1 MKSLLYVSFAVLIF
15 TGCAG
20 SKNYLERT
28 NEDKAL
34 MDAIKKLGKNPL
46 DENALQAVPVLYANI
61 QKNHLAKIKDLKND
75 KDISRWD
82 NIINEYL
89 HLQNAY
95 DAIINNSAA
104 FKLVNAQSY
113 SSELFDMKQAAAEA
127 YYLNGQAFL
136 DKANRS
142 DAKKAY
148 NSFKR
153 SEKFVTGYKD
163 AFAKSDQAYESAIV
177 DVLVNPL
184 QDNSFFYN
192 SGLGNIGN
200 NISNQ
205 FFQKDL
211 VRDLNGINK
220 NRYPARFYTDWEARR
235 DNIQPDWLVDM
246 VIRNIDIP
254 YPMNNNYSRKA
265 SAQVQE
271 GTDTSG
277 NPVYRTVYATV
288 NITSSSFTA
297 RADID
302 VNITDVASGKKINSR
317 NVRDDYRWQEER
329 ATYNGDSRAL
339 SARDWEMINNG
350 RGYGIPQ
357 KDFVLNELFK
367 KIYPQVKNNIIYAVD
382 W

>member
-1 MKSLLYVSFAVLIF
+1 MKSLLYVCFVVLIF
-15 TGCAG
+15 TGCAS

-34 MDAIKKLGKNPL
+34 MDAIKKLGKDPL
-46 DENALQAVPVLYANI
+46 DENALQAVPVLYGNI

-75 KDISRWD
+75 KEIERWD
-82 NIINEYL
+82 NIINEYQ

-113 SSELFDMKQAAAEA
+113 NSELFDVKQSAAEA
-127 YYLNGQAFL
+127 YYQNGQMYL
-136 DKANRS
+136 DKANRG

-148 NSFKR
+148 NSFKK
-153 SEKFVTGYKD
+153 SEKFVSDYKD
-163 AFAKSDQAYESAIV
+163 ASAKSELAYESAIV
-177 DVLVNPL
+177 DVIVNPL

-220 NRYPARFYTDWEARR
+220 NRYPARFYSDWEARR
-235 DNIQPDWLVDM
+235 DNIQPDWVVDLI
-246 VIRNIDIP
+246 IRNIEIP
-254 YPMNNNYSRKA
+254 YPVNNNYSRKA

-277 NPVYRTVYATV
+277 KPVYRTVYANV

-297 RADID
+297 RASMD
-302 VNITDVASGKKINSR
+302 VYITDVATGKKINSR
-317 NVRDDYRWQEER
+317 NVSDDYRWQEER
-329 ATYNGDSRAL
+329 ATYSGDSRAL
-339 SARDWEMINNG
+339 NARDWEMINNG

-357 KDFVLNELFK
+357 KDLVLNELFK

>member
-1 MKSLLYVSFAVLIF
+1 MKSLLYVCFVVLIF
-15 TGCAG
+15 TGCAS

-34 MDAIKKLGKNPL
+34 MDAVKKLGKDPL
-46 DENALQAVPVLYANI
+46 DENALQAVPVLYGNI

-75 KDISRWD
+75 KEIERWD
-82 NIINEYL
+82 NIINEYQY
-89 HLQNAY
+89 LQNAY

-104 FKLVNAQSY
+104 FKLVNVQSY
-113 SSELFDMKQAAAEA
+113 SSELFDMKQSAAEA
-127 YYLNGQAFL
+127 YYQNGQMYL

-148 NSFKR
+148 NSFKK
-153 SEKFVTGYKD
+153 SEKFVSDYKD
-163 AFAKSDQAYESAIV
+163 ASAKSDLAYESAIV

-220 NRYPARFYTDWEARR
+220 SRYPARFYTDWEARR
-235 DNIQPDWLVDM
+235 DNIQPDWIVDLF
-246 VIRNIDIP
+246 IRNIDIP
-254 YPMNNNYSRKA
+254 YPMNNNYSRKS
-265 SAQVQE
+265 SARVQE

-288 NITSSSFTA
+288 NISSSSFTA
-297 RADID
+297 KATID
-302 VNITDVASGKKINSR
+302 LNITDRVTGGKINSR
-317 NVRDDYRWQEER
+317 SVSDEYRWQEER

-357 KDFVLNELFK
+357 KDLVLNELFK
-367 KIYPQVKNNIIYAVD
+367 KIYPLVKNNIIYAVD